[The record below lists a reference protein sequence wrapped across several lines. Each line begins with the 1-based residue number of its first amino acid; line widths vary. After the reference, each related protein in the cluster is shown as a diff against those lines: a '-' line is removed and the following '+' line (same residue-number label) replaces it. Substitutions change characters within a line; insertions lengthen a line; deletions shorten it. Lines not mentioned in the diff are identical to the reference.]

1 MVVYFDDDVMVDVIF
16 DVVVVGVDVIIGDAC
31 VIVV

>member
-16 DVVVVGVDVIIGDAC
+16 DVVVVGVDVIIGDVC